1 MAVKNRWYKENEN
14 DLVWWKDTPD
24 DIGVRIFSFDKK
36 KEYNL
41 YGDYPNNLTK
51 EEREIFE
58 KENPWWKGFF

>member
-1 MAVKNRWYKENEN
+1 MKNKWYKENEN

-24 DIGVRIFSFDKK
+24 DIGLRIFSFDKK

-41 YGDYPNNLTK
+41 YGDYPDNLTK

>member
-1 MAVKNRWYKENEN
+1 MKNKWYKENEN
-14 DLVWWKDTPD
+14 DLVWWKDMPD

-41 YGDYPNNLTK
+41 YGDYPDNLTK

>member
-1 MAVKNRWYKENEN
+1 MKNKWYKENEN

-41 YGDYPNNLTK
+41 YGDYPDKLTE

>member
-1 MAVKNRWYKENEN
+1 MKNRWYKENEN
-14 DLVWWKDTPD
+14 DIIWWKDTPD
-24 DIGVRIFSFDKK
+24 DIGVRIFSFDKI

-41 YGDYPNNLTK
+41 YGDYPDNLTK